1 MNKRINITLATI
13 TILVLIYCYWLN
25 ITLAKAKSIS
35 ELTENITDLDV
46 QEKQYQDEYK
56 IKEEACNK
64 ELQRIH
70 NNADYVRA
78 KKEGLE
84 NKLSSLGLKM
94 QR

>member
-1 MNKRINITLATI
+1 MNKRVNITLATI

-46 QEKQYQDEYK
+46 QEKQYKDEYK

-78 KKEGLE
+78 KKEELE

>member
-1 MNKRINITLATI
+1 MNKRLNITLATI

-56 IKEEACNK
+56 IKEESCNK

-78 KKEGLE
+78 KKEELE

>member
-78 KKEGLE
+78 KKEKLE

>member
-78 KKEGLE
+78 KKEELE

>member
-1 MNKRINITLATI
+1 MNKRLNITLATI

-78 KKEGLE
+78 KKEELE

>member
-56 IKEEACNK
+56 IKEETCNK

-78 KKEGLE
+78 KKEELE

>member
-1 MNKRINITLATI
+1 MNKRVNITLATI

-78 KKEGLE
+78 KKEELE